1 MLLAQI
7 QVLFC
12 EANMKMSV
20 SPVQSR
26 SELLPRFMNIIS
38 EFEWCSKLLS
48 EDPPESECSMSWDH
62 FEDFNERKC
71 EMSKT
76 EDFVNTNEDNEENLE
91 DLFTTITPT
100 SPNPPQTSGDHIIPH
115 VNFSLAEGCSTPKS
129 PKVPLPRKLKA
140 PQTGPYQTPD
150 TTFTDSEDEAE
161 LRNVNE
167 RKCEP
172 LEDPFITKM
181 AAAIKRFTPNAI
193 CKSCKE
199 VEYPQV
205 DLNHL
210 NSHFIK
216 NIPKPQ
222 SYPIHGCSQEPEFY
236 DQSNFRKRPTFYNP
250 FPFGAD
256 QGYDTNVGVVKVP
269 DQPIFGYIWSDGE
282 FKIFAAPPS
291 RASCTSSGAI
301 PRGQRR
307 GRSGG

>member
-38 EFEWCSKLLS
+38 EFEWCSKLLT
-48 EDPPESECSMSWDH
+48 EDPPESECSMSWDN

-71 EMSKT
+71 EMS
-76 EDFVNTNEDNEENLE
+76 EDSANTDEDEENLE
-91 DLFTTITPT
+91 DLFKTITPT
-100 SPNPPQTSGDHIIPH
+100 SPNPAQTSGDHIPH
-115 VNFSLAEGCSTPKS
+115 FDFPLANGCSTPKRQKITL
-129 PKVPLPRKLKA
+129 PKKLKA
-140 PQTGPYQTPD
+140 PQTGPCHWTPC
-150 TTFTDSEDEAE
+150 TTFTDSEEE
-161 LRNVNE
+161 EGIEMFNE

-172 LEDPFITKM
+172 KKDEFYTKM
-181 AAAIKRFTPNAI
+181 AAAIVRFAPDAI
-193 CKSCKE
+193 YKSRAAE

-205 DLNHL
+205 DFNHL

-236 DQSNFRKRPTFYNP
+236 DRSNFQKRPTFYNS

-269 DQPIFGYIWSDGE
+269 DQPIFGYIWSDGD

-291 RASCTSSGAI
+291 KATCTSSGA
-301 PRGQRR
+301 PGFKFRR
-307 GRSGG
+307 GRAGG

>member
-1 MLLAQI
+1 
-7 QVLFC
+7 
-12 EANMKMSV
+12 MKMSV

-26 SELLPRFMNIIS
+26 SELLPRFMNITS
-38 EFEWCSKLLS
+38 EFEWCFQLLS

-76 EDFVNTNEDNEENLE
+76 EEDSVNTNEDDENLE

-115 VNFSLAEGCSTPKS
+115 VNFSLAKGCSTPKR
-129 PKVPLPRKLKA
+129 PKA
-140 PQTGPYQTPD
+140 PQTGPYRTPD
-150 TTFTDSEDEAE
+150 TTFTDSGDEAE
-161 LRNVNE
+161 LRIVNE
-167 RKCEP
+167 RKCKP

-193 CKSCKE
+193 YKSCKE

-205 DLNHL
+205 DFNHL

-222 SYPIHGCSQEPEFY
+222 SYPIHGCSQETEFY

-250 FPFGAD
+250 FPFGSKE
-256 QGYDTNVGVVKVP
+256 GYDTNVGVVKVP
-269 DQPIFGYIWSDGE
+269 DQPIFGYIWSDGN

-291 RASCTSSGAI
+291 KATCTSSGA
-301 PRGQRR
+301 PGFKFRR
-307 GRSGG
+307 GRAGG